1 MSEEQT
7 FYCVWREGGGVPT
20 VKHNSFAN
28 AALEAQ
34 RLARLNPGARFVV
47 LGAVRAFIKSDLTE
61 TRFVPAGQLQPEN
74 DDEIPW

>member
-1 MSEEQT
+1 MSKEQT
-7 FYCVWREGGGVPT
+7 FYCVWRDGGDVPT
-20 VKHNSFAN
+20 VKHPTFAK

-47 LGAVRAFIKSDLTE
+47 LGAVRAYIRSDMAE
-61 TRFVPAGQLQPEN
+61 IHFVPAGQFQPDD